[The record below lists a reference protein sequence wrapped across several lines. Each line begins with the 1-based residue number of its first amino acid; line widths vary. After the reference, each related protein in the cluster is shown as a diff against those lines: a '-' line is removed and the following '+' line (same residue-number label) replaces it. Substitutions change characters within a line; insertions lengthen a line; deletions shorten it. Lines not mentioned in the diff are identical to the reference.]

1 MNLYQLWCLKK
12 AKIKFDR
19 IIKCFDTNEKVL
31 DIGSGNAALMYLFQ
45 QEGINIQGLDVQN
58 KSAFE
63 SIQPMIY
70 DGSKLPYEDD
80 SFDTVQLITVL
91 HHVKDPENLLMEALR
106 VASRVII
113 MEDIYEN
120 SFQKYMTFFADS
132 LNNMEFFGHPHTN
145 KTDREWKQL
154 FREKGI
160 DLLNAEYYQFMY
172 LFRQVSYI
180 LQ

>member
-1 MNLYQLWCLKK
+1 MNLYQRWCLKK

-19 IIKCFDTNEKVL
+19 LINCYDISEKVL
-31 DIGSGNAALMYLFQ
+31 DIGSGNAALVFLLQ
-45 QEGINIQGLDVQN
+45 QKGINIQGLDVQN
-58 KSAFE
+58 KSVFE

-70 DGSKLPYEDD
+70 NGFILPFEDD

-91 HHVKDPENLLMEALR
+91 HHVNDPEKLLMEALR
-106 VASRVII
+106 VARRVIV

-145 KTDREWKQL
+145 KTDKGWRQL
-154 FREKGI
+154 FREKDI
-160 DLLNAEYYQFMY
+160 ELLNAEYYKFMF
-172 LFRQVSYI
+172 LFRQVCYI